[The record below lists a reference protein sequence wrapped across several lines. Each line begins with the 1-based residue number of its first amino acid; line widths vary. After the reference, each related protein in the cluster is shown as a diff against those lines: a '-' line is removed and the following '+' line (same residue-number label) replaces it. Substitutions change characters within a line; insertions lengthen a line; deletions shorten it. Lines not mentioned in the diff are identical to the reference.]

1 MYKLHQLHYNCAQ
14 LVLDIK
20 LQLASSLPCAYY
32 HSMFIR
38 IEARVQLAQG
48 LLDHIDILTGG
59 GSEDSDPFI
68 DLEDLLKLY
77 GLTLPDCRE
86 CESNLTCKSANMQ
99 VA

>member
-1 MYKLHQLHYNCAQ
+1 MC
-14 LVLDIK
+14 
-20 LQLASSLPCAYY
+20 
-32 HSMFIR
+32 
-38 IEARVQLAQG
+38 VQLAQG

-86 CESNLTCKSANMQ
+86 CESKTTRKSASMQ
-99 VA
+99 VAQCLLACPVLESRN